1 MIFVIVSTINHR
13 KKLRKESEFIIPL
26 GKLVAVYGHKIHV
39 YEEGSGKKTLVFMSG
54 GGTASPTL
62 DFKSLYSLLS
72 DQYHVVVVEKAGYG
86 FSDVTNTS
94 RDIATILL
102 ESALRKYTLVNTDI
116 STFMLHHGSIVNPIH
131 SYVQLMQINDILDTL
146 LDML

>member
-102 ESALRKYTLVNTDI
+102 VNTDI